1 MPAER
6 IRNAGVVGAVAA
18 SPAPPPSATCR
29 APVALAE
36 KPLEPTQPATS
47 SPPAGTPADFMAMM
61 GAAIE
66 ATMTPLRVQLNATIV
81 PMQRAIK
88 SLEAEFV
95 AMRELSAEGDDEMSD
110 AAASELALAK
120 RTNDTDRVQTRTTRL
135 EFIGSGS

>member
-1 MPAER
+1 
-6 IRNAGVVGAVAA
+6 
-18 SPAPPPSATCR
+18 
-29 APVALAE
+29 
-36 KPLEPTQPATS
+36 
-47 SPPAGTPADFMAMM
+47 MAMM

-66 ATMTPLRVQLNATIV
+66 AAMTPLRVQLNATIV

-88 SLEAEFV
+88 SLQAEFV
-95 AMRELSAEGDDEMSD
+95 AMRELSVAGHDEMSD